1 VAEDA
6 LRLLV
11 LVGVVLLVKP
21 ILLIAVLRTDCR
33 RGLEKLM
40 DPMKAL
46 SAVPA
51 ATLAVA

>member
-21 ILLIAVLRTDCR
+21 TLCIAALRTDCR
-33 RGLEKLM
+33 RGLERFI

-46 SAVPA
+46 SAVLA
-51 ATLAVA
+51 ATLAVR